1 MEATGRQGP
10 HTGENLMKLYPIAL
24 TALLASI
31 IVWAAR
37 PAPHAPRSRAIT
49 ESLVNPVTV
58 AVGVTPRRL
67 VPLDRATIAATF
79 STAGSES
86 GPYTATLEL
95 RPRAGGPGPT
105 ATQGRFRL
113 RRGQPLTVY
122 WEWRAGAALPPGVY
136 AVRVRLRDV
145 AGHAVA
151 SGTAPAPLIV
161 AGRS

>member
-1 MEATGRQGP
+1 
-10 HTGENLMKLYPIAL
+10 MKLFPIAL
-24 TALLASI
+24 TALLAI
-31 IVWAAR
+31 IVVAVTR
-37 PAPHAPRSRAIT
+37 PAPYVPRSHAIK
-49 ESLVNPVTV
+49 ESLVTTVTV

-86 GPYTATLEL
+86 GPYTAILEL
-95 RPRAGGPGPT
+95 RPSAGDPGPT
-105 ATQGRFRL
+105 ATQGGFRL
-113 RRGQPLTVY
+113 RRDQPLTVY

-136 AVRVRLRDV
+136 TVRVRLRDV
-145 AGHAVA
+145 AGYTVA

>member
-1 MEATGRQGP
+1 MRIYR
-10 HTGENLMKLYPIAL
+10 LYPIAL
-24 TALLASI
+24 GALLAL
-31 IVWAAR
+31 IVVAATR
-37 PAPHAPRSRAIT
+37 PGPHTPRSRAFNA
-49 ESLVNPVTV
+49 SLVHPVTA

-67 VPLDRATIAATF
+67 VPLDTATIAATF
-79 STAGSES
+79 STAGPVS

-95 RPRAGGPGPT
+95 QPRVDGPTPT
-105 ATQGRFRL
+105 ATQGGFRL

-136 AVRVRLRDV
+136 TVRVQLRDV

-151 SGTAPAPLIV
+151 FGTAPAPLII